1 MMVKWMYMTGTL
13 RRKLFSCTCPGS
25 NNDSESDGRNSKPGA
40 CTMSIEKEII
50 EYLSVHGALRTTE
63 LIETIRDLHKIGRG
77 YSKETLYR
85 RLKQLM
91 ESGKIKRLTNDEVR
105 AFGYPDTDGRAEYID
120 LAIAVE
126 RKKHIDALIEGLDNS
141 DMIYQKTAFKDLIR
155 YKEKY
160 RLTPGQLDEIVKLL
174 PNDPEIADYGLQILR
189 MFVSRGITPDDK
201 DTFSKNLHTV
211 LSVFCTNS
219 NPDTKKGNILFLLSA
234 NDDNRV
240 IEALKDD
247 IKRIRTEKDSES
259 LVSFYLQAGAA
270 SIIEK
275 NRSELFN
282 FECELRRQQRDTLAD
297 AVADIRTAAYTEVE
311 QSFKKASGEP

>member
-1 MMVKWMYMTGTL
+1 
-13 RRKLFSCTCPGS
+13 
-25 NNDSESDGRNSKPGA
+25 
-40 CTMSIEKEII
+40 MSIEKEII

-63 LIETIRDLHKIGRG
+63 LIDTVRDHHKIGRG

-91 ESGKIKRLTNDEVR
+91 ESGTIKRLTDNEVR

-126 RKKHIDALIEGLDNS
+126 RKKHIDALIEGLAKNDI
-141 DMIYQKTAFKDLIR
+141 IYQKTAFKDLIR

-160 RLTPGQLDEIVKLL
+160 RLTPAQLDEIVKLL
-174 PNDPEIADYGLQILR
+174 PRDPEIADYGLQILR
-189 MFVSRGITPDDK
+189 MFVSRGITPEDNT
-201 DTFSKNLHTV
+201 TFSKNLHNV
-211 LSVFCTNS
+211 LSTFCTNS
-219 NPDTKKGNILFLLSA
+219 APDTKKGNVLFLLSA
-234 NDDNRV
+234 SDDHRV

-247 IKRIRTEKDSES
+247 IRRIQTRKDSES

-270 SIIEK
+270 PIIEK

-282 FECELRRQQRDTLAD
+282 FECELRRENGNTPAD
-297 AVADIRTAAYTEVE
+297 AVATIRTAAYDEVE
-311 QSFKKASGEP
+311 QTFKKGREKNDDKRRSKQ

>member
-1 MMVKWMYMTGTL
+1 M
-13 RRKLFSCTCPGS
+13 
-25 NNDSESDGRNSKPGA
+25 N
-40 CTMSIEKEII
+40 IEKEII

-85 RLKQLM
+85 RLKQLI
-91 ESGKIKRLTNDEVR
+91 ESGKIKRLTDEEVR

-126 RKKHIDALIEGLDNS
+126 RKKHIDALIEGLANS
-141 DMIYQKTAFKDLIR
+141 DIIYQKTAFKDLIR

-160 RLTPGQLDEIVKLL
+160 RLTPAQLDEIVKLL
-174 PNDPEIADYGLQILR
+174 PRDPEIADYGLQILR
-189 MFVSRGITPDDK
+189 MFVTRGITPDDNT
-201 DTFSKNLHTV
+201 TFSKNLHNV
-211 LSVFCTNS
+211 LSAFCTNS
-219 NPDTKKGNILFLLSA
+219 HPDTKKGNVLFLLSA
-234 NDDNRV
+234 NDDHRV

-247 IKRIRTEKDSES
+247 IRRIQTRKDSES

-270 SIIEK
+270 PIIEK

-282 FECELRRQQRDTLAD
+282 FECELRRENGNAPAD
-297 AVADIRTAAYTEVE
+297 AVATIRTAAYDEVE
-311 QSFKKASGEP
+311 QTFKKGRGET

>member
-1 MMVKWMYMTGTL
+1 M
-13 RRKLFSCTCPGS
+13 
-25 NNDSESDGRNSKPGA
+25 N
-40 CTMSIEKEII
+40 IEKEII

-85 RLKQLM
+85 RLKQLI
-91 ESGKIKRLTNDEVR
+91 ESGKIKRLTDEEVR

-126 RKKHIDALIEGLDNS
+126 RKKHIDALIEGLANS
-141 DMIYQKTAFKDLIR
+141 DIIYQKTAFKDLIR

-160 RLTPGQLDEIVKLL
+160 RLTPAQLDEIVKLL
-174 PNDPEIADYGLQILR
+174 PHDPEIADYGLQILR
-189 MFVSRGITPDDK
+189 MFVSRGITPDDTT
-201 DTFSKNLHTV
+201 TFSKNLHDV
-211 LSVFCTNS
+211 LSAFCPNS
-219 NPDTKKGNILFLLSA
+219 NPDTKKGNALFLLSA
-234 NDDNRV
+234 NDDHRV

-247 IKRIRTEKDSES
+247 IRRIQTRKDSES

-270 SIIEK
+270 PIIEK

-282 FECELRRQQRDTLAD
+282 FECELRREYGNTLAD
-297 AVADIRTAAYTEVE
+297 AVAFIRTAAYDEVE
-311 QSFKKASGEP
+311 QAFKKGRRERDDNSCASQSSYLNTGKCERNV